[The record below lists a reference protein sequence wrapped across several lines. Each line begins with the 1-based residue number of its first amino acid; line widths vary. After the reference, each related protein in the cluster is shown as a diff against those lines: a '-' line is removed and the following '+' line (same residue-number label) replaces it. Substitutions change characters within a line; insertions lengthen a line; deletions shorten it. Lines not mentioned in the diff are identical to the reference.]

1 MAADG
6 KGACILPHGVLFR
19 GNAEGEIRKNIVK
32 AGYIKGLIGLPQN
45 LFYGTGIPACIIIL
59 DKQEASDRKGIFM
72 IDAKDGFVK
81 DGNMNRLRE
90 EDIQRIVDT
99 WEAWVDVPHYAR
111 FVPQEEI
118 EKNDYNLNIPR
129 YVDTFEAEDV
139 IDLDAITRIQLNQL
153 QGQLLRVVI
162 DHPQLSVDVF
172 FDENKV
178 RLEPTVTGHSQ
189 TPSIFEQ
196 RPYDVQNKITDA
208 TATLH
213 VANVVELVKL
223 LLSDMDQIGNIP
235 LQGDYH
241 LLQDIQRIIQQA
253 EPDLAAHLSPW
264 IGPQLAHELSKI
276 QLAPKQLKRSLQSHL
291 FFVEDALKEDSGLF
305 APRWQMDDLNRETR
319 QLNQEVDRLEAR
331 FQQLQAQFN
340 SHQQS
345 TQN

>member
-1 MAADG
+1 MWSILAL
-6 KGACILPHGVLFR
+6 GAVER
-19 GNAEGEIRKNIVK
+19 
-32 AGYIKGLIGLPQN
+32 
-45 LFYGTGIPACIIIL
+45 IIH
-59 DKQEASDRKGIFM
+59 Q
-72 IDAKDGFVK
+72 
-81 DGNMNRLRE
+81 
-90 EDIQRIVDT
+90 
-99 WEAWVDVPHYAR
+99 
-111 FVPQEEI
+111 
-118 EKNDYNLNIPR
+118 
-129 YVDTFEAEDV
+129 V

-213 VANVVELVKL
+213 VANVVELAKL

-241 LLQDIQRIIQQA
+241 LLQDIQRIMQQA

-264 IGPQLAHELSKI
+264 IGPQLAHELGKI

-291 FFVEDALKEDSGLF
+291 FFIEDTLKEDSGLF
-305 APRWQMDDLNRETR
+305 APRWQMDDLHRETR
-319 QLNQEVDRLEAR
+319 QLNQELDRLEAQ
-331 FQQLQAQFN
+331 FQQLHASFN
-340 SHQQS
+340 PAKHSSQD
-345 TQN
+345 

>member
-1 MAADG
+1 MWSILAL
-6 KGACILPHGVLFR
+6 GAVER
-19 GNAEGEIRKNIVK
+19 
-32 AGYIKGLIGLPQN
+32 
-45 LFYGTGIPACIIIL
+45 IIH
-59 DKQEASDRKGIFM
+59 Q
-72 IDAKDGFVK
+72 
-81 DGNMNRLRE
+81 
-90 EDIQRIVDT
+90 
-99 WEAWVDVPHYAR
+99 
-111 FVPQEEI
+111 
-118 EKNDYNLNIPR
+118 
-129 YVDTFEAEDV
+129 V

-241 LLQDIQRIIQQA
+241 LLQDIQRIMQQA

-264 IGPQLAHELSKI
+264 IGPQLAHELGKI

-291 FFVEDALKEDSGLF
+291 FFIEDTLKEDSGLF
-305 APRWQMDDLNRETR
+305 APRWQMDDLHRETR
-319 QLNQEVDRLEAR
+319 QLNQELDRLEAR
-331 FQQLQAQFN
+331 LQQLHASFN
-340 SHQQS
+340 PAKHFSQD
-345 TQN
+345 